1 MARYATRVSEQRAE
15 QSTCPLHRFVISRAS
30 LSPLVERSYPHE
42 A

>member
-1 MARYATRVSEQRAE
+1 MARDATRVSGQRAE
-15 QSTCPLHRFVISRAS
+15 QSTWPLHRFVISPVS